1 MSLRTKVIPA
11 SQLASDPEVAAFLF
25 EHAAVDERGDPLN
38 ILLQREAEAEQ
49 DFWFHTEDGVQ
60 YPYFAPAHE

>member
-1 MSLRTKVIPA
+1 MRAKTIPA
-11 SQLASDPEVAAFLF
+11 SQLSSDPEVAAWLF
-25 EHAAVDERGDPLN
+25 EQAGLDESADPLE

-60 YPYFAPAHE
+60 YPYFAPSSN